1 MKFFA
6 ALCRWVFFLALTA
19 ALAWNIWQVQQLKAE
34 VAHLRRATARPGAA
48 AHPTDKPTLTRSLAL
63 LRESKAHAE
72 KAQVLLKAKRLD
84 EAARETK
91 LAAETAQKA
100 YAGAQGADPL
110 GELQSTVQSLSK
122 QVGSLWETKKQG
134 EGDRQKE
141 RMKP

>member
-1 MKFFA
+1 MKFFS
-6 ALCRWVFFLALTA
+6 ALFRWLFFTALTA
-19 ALAWNIWQVQQLKAE
+19 ALIWNIGQVQQLKTE
-34 VAHLRRATARPGAA
+34 LVQLRRASGKHTAAPG
-48 AHPTDKPTLTRSLAL
+48 DKPTLTRSLAL

-72 KAQVLLKAKRLD
+72 KAQALLKAKKVE

-122 QVGSLWETKKQG
+122 QVGSLWETERKK
-134 EGDRQKE
+134 EPK
-141 RMKP
+141 KP

>member
-1 MKFFA
+1 MKFFS
-6 ALCRWVFFLALTA
+6 ALFRGLFFSALTA
-19 ALAWNIWQVQQLKAE
+19 ALAWNIWQVQLLKTELAQLRKATGKPTS
-34 VAHLRRATARPGAA
+34 APG
-48 AHPTDKPTLTRSLAL
+48 DKPTMARSLSL

-72 KAQVLLKAKRLD
+72 RAQALLKGKKLE

-122 QVGSLWETKKQG
+122 QVGSLWETEKHGESVKK
-134 EGDRQKE
+134 KE
-141 RMKP
+141 PKKP

>member
-1 MKFFA
+1 MKFFG
-6 ALCRWVFFLALTA
+6 ALVRWIFFTLLTA
-19 ALAWNIWQVQQLKAE
+19 ALAWNIWQVQLLKGELAQLRRTTGKLKA
-34 VAHLRRATARPGAA
+34 ASA
-48 AHPTDKPTLTRSLAL
+48 DKPTMARSLAL

-72 KAQVLLKAKRLD
+72 RAQVLLKAKKLD

-122 QVGSLWETKKQG
+122 QVGSLWETEKK
-134 EGDRQKE
+134 KE
-141 RMKP
+141 PKKP